1 MYRKERENPV
11 KDLDRTDVL
20 HSKAS
25 QEIVNSWDRGV
36 ILLWYRVC
44 LEPIGAI
51 VAFKQVKRYS
61 D

>member
-51 VAFKQVKRYS
+51 VAFKTGQEVQ
-61 D
+61 